1 MVHIYNGILVR
12 ERNEIGSIVVMWI
25 DLESVIQSKKSQKNK
40 SKYCVLMYMCGVQK
54 EGKDKPVFRAGIKT
68 QI

>member
-1 MVHIYNGILVR
+1 
-12 ERNEIGSIVVMWI
+12 MWI

-68 QI
+68 QM